1 VQRRPFSLHPTQVVV
16 LGFIGVTVVG
26 TLLLMLPF
34 ASTDGASPVE
44 AFFTATSAVCVTGHI
59 VVDTSQHWTPAGH
72 VIIAVLAQIGGL
84 GVMSIATL
92 LGLLVARRL
101 GLRSRMNTAN
111 ETHSLNPG
119 DVRAVI
125 FGVFLTTAIVEAV
138 VTLALTIRFAL
149 EYRMSFGEALG
160 TGAFHA
166 VAAYT
171 NAGFSTFSNSLMDYV
186 GDPFIILPVAAAI
199 IIGGIGFPVILELWR
214 RYKVPVMWSMH
225 TKLVLSSTVVL
236 LLGGWFVLTAIEWSN
251 PATLGPLDWPTKL
264 LAGFFASVTP
274 RSGGFNSIDVGQM
287 DSASWLVTDVL
298 MFIGGGPAGTA
309 GGLKVTTFSALLFVV
324 WTEIRGEGAVH
335 IFGKRLSSA
344 VIREATAVALLAV
357 AAVMGSTIAIMMMT
371 HIDLD
376 RILFEVISAFATVGL
391 STGITADL
399 PIAAQLILCV
409 LMFLG
414 RLGPIALASSL
425 ALKRTT
431 RLYEY
436 PEERPI
442 IG

>member
-1 VQRRPFSLHPTQVVV
+1 MRSRPFSLHPTQVVV
-16 LGFIGVTVVG
+16 LGFLGVVLVG
-26 TLLLMLPF
+26 TVLLMLPF
-34 ASTDGASPVE
+34 SSTSGASPIE
-44 AFFTATSAVCVTGHI
+44 AFFTATSAVCVTGHVI
-59 VVDTSQHWTPAGH
+59 VDTSLHWTGTGH
-72 VIIAVLAQIGGL
+72 VIISVLAQIGGL

-119 DVRAVI
+119 DVRSVI
-125 FGVFLTTAIVEAV
+125 FGVFLTTGIVEAA
-138 VTLALTIRFAL
+138 VTVMLTLRFWI
-149 EYRMSFGEALG
+149 EYRMPFIDALG
-160 TGAFHA
+160 NGSFHA
-166 VAAYT
+166 IAAYT
-171 NAGFSTFSNSLMDYV
+171 NAGFSTFSNSLIDYV
-186 GDPFIILPVAAAI
+186 GDPFIILPVAGAI
-199 IIGGIGFPVILELWR
+199 IIGGIGLPVIIELWR
-214 RYKVPVMWSMH
+214 RYRVPVMWSMH
-225 TKLVLSSTVVL
+225 TKLVLSSTAVL
-236 LLGGWFVLTAIEWSN
+236 LVGGWIVLTAIEWGN
-251 PATLGPLDWPTKL
+251 PATLGPLDWPAKL

-324 WTEIRGEGAVH
+324 WTEIRGEGTVH
-335 IFGKRLSSA
+335 IFGKRLSSS

-376 RILFEVISAFATVGL
+376 RILFEVISAFGTVGL
-391 STGITADL
+391 STGITSDL

-425 ALKRTT
+425 ALKRTS

>member
-1 VQRRPFSLHPTQVVV
+1 MQRRPFSLHPTQVVV
-16 LGFIGVTVVG
+16 LGFLGVTVAG

-34 ASTDGASPVE
+34 ASADGATPLE

-59 VVDTSQHWTPAGH
+59 IVDTATHWTDSGQA
-72 VIIAVLAQIGGL
+72 IIAVLAQIGGL

-101 GLRSRMNTAN
+101 GMRSRMNTQN
-111 ETHSLNPG
+111 ETHSLNLG
-119 DVRAVI
+119 DVRSVLL
-125 FGVFLTTAIVEAV
+125 GVVLTTALIEAV
-138 VTLALTIRFAL
+138 ITVLLTLRFWL
-149 EYRMSFGEALG
+149 GYGMGFLEALG

-171 NAGFSTFSNSLMDYV
+171 NAGFSTFSDSLTRFVDDPYV
-186 GDPFIILPVAAAI
+186 ILPIAVGIIL
-199 IIGGIGFPVILELWR
+199 GGIGFPVIFELWR
-214 RYKVPVMWSMH
+214 RFRVPEMWSMH

-236 LLGGWFVLTAIEWSN
+236 LVGGWFVLTAIEWGN
-251 PATLGPLDWPTKL
+251 PRTLGPLDWPAKL

-335 IFGKRLSSA
+335 IFGKRLSNA

-357 AAVMGSTIAIMMMT
+357 AAVMSSTIAIMMMT

-376 RILFEVISAFATVGL
+376 RILFEVISAFGTVGL
-391 STGITADL
+391 STGITAEL
-399 PIAAQLILCV
+399 PVAAQLILCA